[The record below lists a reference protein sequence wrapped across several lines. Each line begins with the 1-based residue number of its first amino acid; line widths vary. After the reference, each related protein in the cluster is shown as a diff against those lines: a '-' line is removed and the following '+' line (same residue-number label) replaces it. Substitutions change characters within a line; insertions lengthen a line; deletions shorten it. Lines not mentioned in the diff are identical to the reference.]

1 MECPQP
7 FIKVGNGSSKF
18 YANLCRSYMKNHN
31 FINVIAGGYK
41 INVALEIYLQL
52 SDEYLV
58 GNLQHFCIK
67 YDRMHTM
74 CLFSISS
81 APPYPLQ
88 TTVGDIMWEIN
99 DNQSVASISKEITLK
114 NISPISASGK
124 NAVKLFFVASQIW
137 LQGWY
142 VKKINVYR
150 RFENTLLVEMH
161 LYKHSY

>member
-1 MECPQP
+1 MDYTQP
-7 FIKVGNGSSKF
+7 VIKVGNGSSKF
-18 YANLCRSYMKNHN
+18 YANLCRSYMKNHD

-41 INVALEIYLQL
+41 INVALEIYLML
-52 SDEYLV
+52 SEEYLV

-74 CLFSISS
+74 CLFSIAS

-88 TTVGDIMWEIN
+88 TVGDTMWKIN

-114 NISPISASGK
+114 NISSLSASGK
-124 NAVKLFFVASQIW
+124 NTVKLFFVASQIW

-142 VKKINVYR
+142 VKKINVYKQL
-150 RFENTLLVEMH
+150 EDTLHVEMH
-161 LYKHSY
+161 LYKHTY